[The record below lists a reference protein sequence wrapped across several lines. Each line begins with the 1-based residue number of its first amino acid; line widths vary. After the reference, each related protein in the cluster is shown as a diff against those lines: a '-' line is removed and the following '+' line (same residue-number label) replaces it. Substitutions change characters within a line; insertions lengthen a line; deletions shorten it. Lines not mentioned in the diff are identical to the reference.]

1 MKTVKQVATLTGV
14 SVRTLHYYDELG
26 LLTPSEVT
34 AAGYR
39 LYGDDKLERL
49 QQILFFRE
57 LDFPLREITRILDSS
72 DFSRQEA
79 LRQQKRLLTLKRDR
93 LEGLLRLL
101 DDLTNEKEGT
111 HMAFE
116 AFDTAA
122 IDAYAAEAKE
132 RWGGGEAYRQ
142 SAERT
147 AAYPAEDWNAVQEEM
162 GAQFARFAALRGGD
176 PAGEEAQAA
185 CEALR
190 RFISCRF
197 YDCTKEILAGLGAMY
212 IEDERFR
219 ESIDRCGE
227 GTARFAG
234 EAIAIYCAT

>member
-142 SAERT
+142 SAERSLPGSPRCGAEIPRARRPRRRAKRSGGSSAAGSTIAPRRSSRAWARCISRTNGFERALT
-147 AAYPAEDWNAVQEEM
+147 AA
-162 GAQFARFAALRGGD
+162 AREPPGSPGRPSRFTARHEKSRPPIRGG
-176 PAGEEAQAA
+176 
-185 CEALR
+185 R
-190 RFISCRF
+190 
-197 YDCTKEILAGLGAMY
+197 LG
-212 IEDERFR
+212 F
-219 ESIDRCGE
+219 
-227 GTARFAG
+227 
-234 EAIAIYCAT
+234 

>member
-1 MKTVKQVATLTGV
+1 MKTVKQVAALTGV

-34 AAGYR
+34 EAGYR

-57 LDFPLREITRILDSS
+57 LDFPLREIARILDSP

-79 LRQQKRLLTLKRDR
+79 LRQQKRLLTLKRER

-101 DDLTNEKEGT
+101 EDLTNEKEGT
-111 HMAFE
+111 SMAFE
-116 AFDTAA
+116 AFDTAT
-122 IDAYAAEAKE
+122 IDAYAAEAKA
-132 RWGGGEAYRQ
+132 RWGGSAAYRQ
-142 SAERT
+142 SAERMAT
-147 AAYPAEDWNAVQEEM
+147 YTAEDWNAVQEEM

-190 RFISCRF
+190 QFICRRF
-197 YDCTKEILAGLGAMY
+197 YDCGKEIFAGLGAMY
-212 IEDERFR
+212 TGDERFR
-219 ESIDRCGE
+219 KSIDRCGE
-227 GTARFAG
+227 GTAQFAG
-234 EAIAIYCAT
+234 RAIAIYCAK

>member
-57 LDFPLREITRILDSS
+57 LDFPLREIARILDSP

-79 LRQQKRLLTLKRDR
+79 LRQQKRLLTLKRNR

-147 AAYPAEDWNAVQEEM
+147 AAYTAEDWNAV
-162 GAQFARFAALRGGD
+162 RRAAGRRSRGRGG
-176 PAGEEAQAA
+176 PGGVRSAQAVHQLPV
-185 CEALR
+185 LR
-190 RFISCRF
+190 LHQGDPR
-197 YDCTKEILAGLGAMY
+197 GLGRDVY
-212 IEDERFR
+212 RGRTVSR
-219 ESIDRCGE
+219 EH
-227 GTARFAG
+227 
-234 EAIAIYCAT
+234 

>member
-1 MKTVKQVATLTGV
+1 MG
-14 SVRTLHYYDELG
+14 RRRG
-26 LLTPSEVT
+26 LPSER
-34 AAGYR
+34 G
-39 LYGDDKLERL
+39 
-49 QQILFFRE
+49 
-57 LDFPLREITRILDSS
+57 
-72 DFSRQEA
+72 
-79 LRQQKRLLTLKRDR
+79 
-93 LEGLLRLL
+93 
-101 DDLTNEKEGT
+101 
-111 HMAFE
+111 
-116 AFDTAA
+116 
-122 IDAYAAEAKE
+122 AY
-132 RWGGGEAYRQ
+132 
-142 SAERT
+142 T
-147 AAYPAEDWNAVQEEM
+147 AEDWNAVQEEM